1 MNYKIPLIGFLSYF
15 AMASIS
21 GAQTKSNAWE
31 GAYGQVAIGYESY
44 IPKATAA
51 TTTTLPNGGGI
62 LPTYSTATHA
72 NGPTGSFGAGYNFG
86 INDTLL
92 LGIGVALSP
101 GGSSSATSTASNAGG
116 TAKGVYNVTNA
127 YSISLIPGYAIDPNR
142 LLYIKLGYAAATT
155 HASAFENS
163 AAANYPQQAVKVN
176 GTLYG
181 LGYKQMVTDSIYLL
195 GEANYAVNREKQ
207 VSVLTNGGILINSPS
222 NAVGFDLV
230 VGIGYRF

>member
-15 AMASIS
+15 AMVSIS

-51 TTTTLPNGGGI
+51 TTTTTPHGTV

-127 YSISLIPGYAIDPNR
+127 YSISLIPGYAIDSSR
-142 LLYIKLGYAAATT
+142 LLYVKLGYAAATT
-155 HASAFENS
+155 HASAFEN
-163 AAANYPQQAVKVN
+163 AAAVNYPQQSVKVN

-181 LGYKQMVTDSIYLL
+181 LGYKQMVTDAIYLL

-207 VSVLTNGGILINSPS
+207 VSVLTNGGYLINSPS

>member
-15 AMASIS
+15 GMVSIS

-51 TTTTLPNGGGI
+51 TTTTIPGGAPI
-62 LPTYSTATHA
+62 PTYSTATHA
-72 NGPTGSFGAGYNFG
+72 NGPTGSFGAGYNFAF
-86 INDTLL
+86 NDTYL
-92 LGIGVALSP
+92 LGIGVAISP
-101 GGSSSATSTASNAGG
+101 GASSSATTTATASGKSAY
-116 TAKGVYNVTNA
+116 GVYNVNNA
-127 YSISLIPGYAIDPNR
+127 YSISLIPGYAIDSSR
-142 LLYIKLGYAAATT
+142 LLYVKLGYAAATT

-163 AAANYPQQAVKVN
+163 AAVNYPQQSVKVN

-181 LGYKQMVTDSIYLL
+181 LGYKQMVTDAIYLL

-207 VSVLTNGGILINSPS
+207 VSVLTNGGYLINSPS

>member
-15 AMASIS
+15 AMVSIS

-51 TTTTLPNGGGI
+51 TTTTIPGGAPI
-62 LPTYSTATHA
+62 PTYSTATHA
-72 NGPTGSFGAGYNFG
+72 NGPTGSFGAGYNFAF
-86 INDTLL
+86 NDTYL
-92 LGIGVALSP
+92 LGIGVAISP
-101 GGSSSATSTASNAGG
+101 GASSSATTTATASGKSAY
-116 TAKGVYNVTNA
+116 GVYNVNNA
-127 YSISLIPGYAIDPNR
+127 YSISLIPGYAIDSSR
-142 LLYIKLGYAAATT
+142 LLYVKLGYAAATT

-163 AAANYPQQAVKVN
+163 AAVNYPQQSVKVN

-181 LGYKQMVTDSIYLL
+181 LGYKQMVTDAIYLL

-207 VSVLTNGGILINSPS
+207 VSVLTNGGYLINSPS

>member
-21 GAQTKSNAWE
+21 SAQIKSNAWE

-51 TTTTLPNGGGI
+51 TTTTTPHGTV

-72 NGPTGSFGAGYNFG
+72 NGPTGSFGAGYNFAF
-86 INDTLL
+86 NDTYL
-92 LGIGVALSP
+92 LGIGVAISP
-101 GGSSSATSTASNAGG
+101 GASSSATTTATASGSA
-116 TAKGVYNVTNA
+116 AYGVYNVNNA
-127 YSISLIPGYAIDPNR
+127 YSISLIPGYAIDANR
-142 LLYIKLGYAAATT
+142 LVYAKLGYAAATT
-155 HASAFENS
+155 HASASANS
-163 AAANYPQQAVKVN
+163 PALNYPQQSVKVN

-181 LGYKQMVTDSIYLL
+181 LGYKQMVTDAIYIL

-207 VSVLTNGGILINSPS
+207 VSVLTNGQYLINSPS